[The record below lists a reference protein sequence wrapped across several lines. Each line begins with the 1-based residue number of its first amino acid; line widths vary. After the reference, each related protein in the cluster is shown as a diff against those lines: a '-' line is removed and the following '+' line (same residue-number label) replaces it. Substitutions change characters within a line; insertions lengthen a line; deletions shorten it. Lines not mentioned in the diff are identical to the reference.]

1 VAVVAGVRFGGQPGE
16 HPTCCA
22 GTIFYHGHKIVED
35 EEKGIFDRERAEG
48 LVKRQAELSS
58 ITGNPSVLHIYA
70 RTLEAFERYLSWS
83 EQIWE
88 GPLIIDSAQPAA
100 RMGMAGL
107 VSELG
112 YADKVIYN
120 SLSLATGEEELL
132 ALRGSELDSAILL
145 AYNPMDSSVDG
156 CLAALETGGGLKDR
170 GLISLARD
178 LGMTNLLLDPG
189 ALPVGSG
196 AGSALRFSVVAKAK
210 LGLPTGSGIHN
221 AVSAWPWLKD
231 KEREINRC
239 CDAAACSMQIL
250 SGGDFILYGPI
261 ENAEF
266 IFPVAAMADIMVA
279 EAVKDLEIWPVSS
292 HPFHR
297 LA

>member
-1 VAVVAGVRFGGQPGE
+1 
-16 HPTCCA
+16 
-22 GTIFYHGHKIVED
+22 
-35 EEKGIFDRERAEG
+35 
-48 LVKRQAELSS
+48 
-58 ITGNPSVLHIYA
+58 
-70 RTLEAFERYLSWS
+70 
-83 EQIWE
+83 
-88 GPLIIDSAQPAA
+88 
-100 RMGMAGL
+100 
-107 VSELG
+107 
-112 YADKVIYN
+112 
-120 SLSLATGEEELL
+120 
-132 ALRGSELDSAILL
+132 
-145 AYNPMDSSVDG
+145 
-156 CLAALETGGGLKDR
+156 
-170 GLISLARD
+170 
-178 LGMTNLLLDPG
+178 MTNLLLDPG

>member
-1 VAVVAGVRFGGQPGE
+1 VAVVAGIRFGGQPGE

-35 EEKGIFDRERAEG
+35 EDEGFFDRKRAEV
-48 LVKRQAELSS
+48 LVSRQAELSN
-58 ITGNPSVLHIYA
+58 ITGNPAVLHIYA
-70 RTLEAFERYLSWS
+70 RTVEAFERYLSWS
-83 EQIWE
+83 EQVWE
-88 GPLIIDSAQPAA
+88 GPLIIDSAQPST

-120 SLSLATGEEELL
+120 SLSLTTSEEEMA
-132 ALRGSELDSAILL
+132 ALGSSELDSAILL
-145 AYNPMDSSVDG
+145 AYNPVDSSVDG
-156 CLAALETGGGLKDR
+156 CMAALETGGGLRER

-189 ALPVGSG
+189 ALPIGSG
-196 AGSALRFSVVAKAK
+196 AGSALRFSVVAKAR

-221 AVSAWPWLKD
+221 AISAWPWLKGKD
-231 KEREINRC
+231 KEIKRC
-239 CDAAACSMQIL
+239 CDSAACGLQIL
-250 SGGDFILYGPI
+250 SAGDFLLYGPI
-261 ENAEF
+261 EDAEF

-279 EAVKDLEIWPVSS
+279 EAVKDLEIWPVPQ
-292 HPFHR
+292 HPINR
-297 LA
+297 LV